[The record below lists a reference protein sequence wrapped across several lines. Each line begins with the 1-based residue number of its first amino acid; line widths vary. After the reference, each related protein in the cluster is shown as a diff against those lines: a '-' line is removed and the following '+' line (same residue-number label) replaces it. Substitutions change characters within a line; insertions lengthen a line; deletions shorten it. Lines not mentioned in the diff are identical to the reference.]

1 MSNSNFFLGIDTSC
15 YTTSIA
21 LIDGDNN
28 ILYDKKKVL
37 DVDYNKIGLRQQ
49 DALFQH
55 MKNLPYLLKEIDNN
69 YFQKIKYI
77 SVSNKPRN
85 IKDSYMPVF
94 LQGVFLAESLGH
106 SLNIPIKYF
115 SHQEGHIAAG
125 LIGNEVLLSKKFVA
139 IHLSGGTNEIL
150 LVDST
155 KENLNIEI
163 IGKTLDISF
172 GQLLDRIG
180 VYLGYQFPCGR
191 DIDSLS
197 LKGDDILVKVPLSLK
212 DNIDINISGLEN
224 YFKNIIDL
232 NEYKIEDISLLLM
245 STITAY
251 LDIVMKEVKKM
262 LNIDKFLL
270 IGGVCESLF
279 IRNYYKDKENVF
291 FSLKNIS
298 NDNAVG
304 LAYLSKIKKGHNN

>member
-197 LKGDDILVKVPLSLK
+197 LKGDDILLKVPLSLK

-262 LNIDKFLL
+262 SNIDNFLL

-279 IRNYYKDKENVF
+279 IRNYYKGKENIF

-304 LAYLSKIKKGHNN
+304 VAYLSRIKKGHNN

>member
-1 MSNSNFFLGIDTSC
+1 MSKSSFFLGIDTSC

-197 LKGDDILVKVPLSLK
+197 LKGDDILLKVPLSLK

-262 LNIDKFLL
+262 SNIDNFLL

-279 IRNYYKDKENVF
+279 IRNYYKGKENIF

-304 LAYLSKIKKGHNN
+304 VAYLSRIKKGHNN